1 MKKLLITSILTILTL
16 PAFADDASNPFANAK
31 TADEA
36 WGIFETES
44 QNILNK
50 YKSQLK
56 NKEFKK
62 LTELRQDLLENN
74 PAAKNKNSNEDN
86 ATQDKDKNTKAQAE
100 DTKEKKQKGKVKRE
114 LTEEEKEKKLN
125 ELRDNAKAMKDK
137 EQSTENKLLG
147 AAGIGATGIGGMQL
161 ASAISEQNADQDAEM
176 AMKAYLATFTCKYGD
191 KRVNGGEVDVA
202 LPGGN
207 ELVSLYTEYVTLAN
221 DLKVRKNALGIKPG
235 IEAEAILD
243 SATTGLYDDVGVGKT
258 SGAYASLARALQD
271 PEGEDAKM
279 WAAQKEETAKKL
291 KTGAITAGVGAVG
304 SLIGNLAINAKAPKE
319 KSADIK
325 RKYSKLQDSFK
336 EIEKEAE
343 QLPTPKCSDINGAKG
358 TYPDCK
364 CNGTN
369 TYLDTNQGECITCPD
384 DQIVQGDTCV
394 PKQCQLDG
402 ITIEGQ
408 CACAENTKQ
417 NGDKCECTLTGVVNA
432 DDCTCGSNATKN
444 NENKCECNDGFDE
457 QTENG
462 ITTCVEK
469 VVIQAEEIAS
479 ISLSA
484 DTLFD
489 SNKYNITD
497 ENKEALVGKIWESIK
512 DQNSDDTNEILK
524 ETCITL
530 TGHADWIGKS
540 KSNQTLSENRANAV
554 KDVLIEQSG
563 NVLSDDNFIVSGKG
577 EDECP
582 EKNNQTEPQK
592 AACRRVDVKIITGA
606 CDGSTPSVLE
616 NITDTLS
623 GIETGDIKK

>member
-62 LTELRQDLLENN
+62 LTELRQDLLENK
-74 PAAKNKNSNEDN
+74 PATSAEISDEKSQTNE
-86 ATQDKDKNTKAQAE
+86 QDKDKNTQAK

-114 LTEEEKEKKLN
+114 LTEEEKEQKLN

-161 ASAISEQNADQDAEM
+161 ASAMSEQNADQDAEM

-336 EIEKEAE
+336 EIEKEVE
-343 QLPTPKCSDINGAKG
+343 QLPTPKCSDINGANG

-369 TYLDTNQGECITCPD
+369 TYLDTNQGKCITCPD

-394 PKQCQLDG
+394 PKGCELTG
-402 ITIEGQ
+402 ITKEGQ

-417 NGDKCECTLTGVVNA
+417 NGKQCECTLTGVVT
-432 DDCTCGSNATKN
+432 DCTCGSNATKN
-444 NENKCECNDGFDE
+444 NDNKCECNDGFDE
-457 QTENG
+457 KTENG

-479 ISLSA
+479 ISLKA

-489 SNKYNITD
+489 SNQYNITD
-497 ENKEALVGKIWESIK
+497 PKKEDLVGKIWKAIQEK
-512 DQNSDDTNEILK
+512 NPDATNEILK

-530 TGHADWIGKS
+530 TGHADWTGKS

-582 EKNNQTEPQK
+582 EKNNKTEPQK

-606 CDGSTPSVLE
+606 CDGFTPPALE
-616 NITDTLS
+616 NIAGALS
-623 GIETGDIKK
+623 GVKTGAITK